1 MVEEEGDLDRSGGSW
16 EPEVEDAE
24 GIEFGEGGLEEFL
37 KCEEGKEIR
46 AREIKS
52 RARAYSAHSVDEC
65 WFLPP
70 LKLDWI
76 GLDWVGGKV

>member
-1 MVEEEGDLDRSGGSW
+1 MVEEEEDVGRNGGSW

-37 KCEEGKEIR
+37 RREEGREVR

-70 LKLDWI
+70 PQI